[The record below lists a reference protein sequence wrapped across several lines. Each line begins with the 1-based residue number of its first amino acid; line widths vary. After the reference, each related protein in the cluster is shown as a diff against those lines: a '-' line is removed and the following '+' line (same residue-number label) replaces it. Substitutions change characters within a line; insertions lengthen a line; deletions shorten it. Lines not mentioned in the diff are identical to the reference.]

1 MFWRYCRIFW
11 KSKVCETPQLR
22 YCKFFVWECFPWWG
36 GIAKLTHVI
45 HVVHTGGLDF
55 KKKGLDK
62 IIWFTYFKDVFKQC
76 GLNLK
81 VIYVSTRVL
90 EFWVMEIINIYD
102 FLYLLRLIKIRSNM
116 DFGGGDVEF
125 AHICHNIYIYIYI
138 FFLKRVEKSL
148 EVETKVRHKKHTMAS
163 IHFFFH
169 LVCSN

>member
-55 KKKGLDK
+55 FKKGLDK

-81 VIYVSTRVL
+81 IIYVSTRVL

-116 DFGGGDVEF
+116 DLGGGCG
-125 AHICHNIYIYIYI
+125 ICTYMPQYFSF
-138 FFLKRVEKSL
+138 FFLKKSGEKLRSRDQSK
-148 EVETKVRHKKHTMAS
+148 T
-163 IHFFFH
+163 
-169 LVCSN
+169 